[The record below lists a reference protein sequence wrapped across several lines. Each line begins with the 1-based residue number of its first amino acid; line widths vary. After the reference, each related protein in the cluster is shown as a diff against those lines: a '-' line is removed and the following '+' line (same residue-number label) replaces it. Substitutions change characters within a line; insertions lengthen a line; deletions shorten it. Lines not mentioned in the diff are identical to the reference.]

1 MTVQE
6 WLGKENKLGQDI
18 WERKY
23 RCDNES
29 FDEWI
34 ERISGGNL
42 TIAQLIVD
50 KNSYLAVESLQI
62 ED

>member
-29 FDEWI
+29 FVNGLNEF
-34 ERISGGNL
+34 R
-42 TIAQLIVD
+42 
-50 KNSYLAVESLQI
+50 VEI
-62 ED
+62 